1 MTKILVTGGA
11 GFIGSHIVDILLG
24 QGHEV
29 RVYDKLVEQVHLGN
43 GPRYVSQEAEF
54 IQGDMGD
61 RDSLER
67 ALDGVEQVVNLA
79 AEVGVGQS
87 MYEISRY
94 VDANTGG
101 TAVLLDILANG
112 THDVAKIVVASSMSI
127 YGEGSYLCAEHGEV
141 APRLRSEAQLI
152 ARQWEPTCPRCGR
165 ELSPVPTAESK
176 PLFPTSVYA
185 ISKMDQELLSLSVGA
200 AYGIGVTAVR
210 YFNAYG
216 PRQALSNPYTGVAA
230 IFSGRLLN
238 DQPPIVMEDGLQRR
252 DFIHVEDVARATVLA
267 LTAEKANGH
276 AINIGIGDPISIA
289 EVATTLAKALGREEI
304 QPIITGEYRAGD
316 IRHCWADPTLA
327 QELLGFEPEYRFRER
342 GVQELV
348 EWVSTQ
354 TAIDKATAANDELR
368 RRGLTV

>member
-1 MTKILVTGGA
+1 MKILVTGGA
-11 GFIGSHIVDILLG
+11 GFIGSHVVDNLLE

-29 RVYDKLVEQVHLGN
+29 RVYDKLVEQVHGGN
-43 GPRYVSQEAEF
+43 GPRYVAQDAEF
-54 IQGDMGD
+54 IYGEMGD
-61 RDSLER
+61 RESLAN
-67 ALDGVEQVVNLA
+67 ALYGVEQVVHLA

-101 TAVLLDILANG
+101 TGVLLDILANG
-112 THDVAKIVVASSMSI
+112 KNDVSKIVVASSMSI
-127 YGEGSYLCAEHGEV
+127 YGEGSYVCIDDGMI

-152 ARQWEPTCPRCGR
+152 ARDWEPACTICGKP
-165 ELSPVPTAESK
+165 LAPIPTAESK

-185 ISKMDQELLSLSVGA
+185 ISKMDQELLCLSVGA
-200 AYGIGVTAVR
+200 AYGIDVTAVR

-238 DQPPIVMEDGLQRR
+238 GLQPIVMEDGNQKR
-252 DFIHVEDVARATVLA
+252 DFIHVKDVARATVLA
-267 LTAEKANGH
+267 LTAPKANGQ
-276 AINIGIGDPISIA
+276 AINIGIGDPISIS
-289 EVATTLAKALGREEI
+289 EVATTLAHALGRDDIE
-304 QPIITGEYRAGD
+304 PIITGEYRAGD

-327 QELLGFEPEYRFRER
+327 KELLGFEPEFRFRER
-342 GVQELV
+342 GVEELV

-354 TAIDKATAANDELR
+354 TAEEKVAAANEELR
-368 RRGLTV
+368 KRGLTV

>member
-1 MTKILVTGGA
+1 MKILVTGGA
-11 GFIGSHIVDILLG
+11 GFIGSHVVDILLG

-29 RVYDKLVEQVHLGN
+29 RVYDKMVEQVHGEN
-43 GPRYVSQEAEF
+43 GPQYVPEEAEF
-54 IQGDMGD
+54 VLGDMSD
-61 RDSLER
+61 RESLSA
-67 ALDGVEQVVNLA
+67 ALIGIDQVVHLA

-94 VDANTGG
+94 VGANTMG
-101 TAVLLDILANG
+101 TANLLDVLVNG
-112 THDVAKIVVASSMSI
+112 DFTVKKIVVASSMSV
-127 YGEGSYLCAEHGEV
+127 YGEGSYWCEEHGSI

-152 ARQWEPTCPRCGR
+152 AREWEPGCTVCGKP
-165 ELSPVPTAESK
+165 LSPVPTSESK

-185 ISKMDQELLSLSVGA
+185 ISKMDQELLTLSVGA
-200 AYGIGVTAVR
+200 AYGIDVTAVR

-238 DQPPIVMEDGLQRR
+238 GLPPIVMEDGNQKR
-252 DFIHVEDVARATVLA
+252 DFIHVKDVARATVLA
-267 LTAEKANGH
+267 LTAPRANGQ

-289 EVATTLAKALGREEI
+289 EVARVLSKALGREDIE
-304 QPIITGEYRAGD
+304 PIITGEYRAGD

-327 QELLGFEPEYRFRER
+327 KDILGFEPEYRFRET

-348 EWVSTQ
+348 AWVREQ
-354 TAIDKATAANDELR
+354 TAVDKVTAANDELR
-368 RRGLTV
+368 KRGLTV